1 MSTVPLWIS
10 ERNQMKGLIR
20 PLLLLAIIAGALYVL
35 NPTKEDFITYY
46 QNKTEAASSG
56 KAGGLVSSIARVA
69 GGATGAMFTR
79 DDRLF
84 FSVYRLGPASNPS
97 NQYLGVAKFFIKTK

>member
-1 MSTVPLWIS
+1 
-10 ERNQMKGLIR
+10 MKGLIK
-20 PLLLLAIIAGALYVL
+20 PLLILAVLAGALYVM
-35 NPTKEDFITYY
+35 NPTKDDFVKYY

-69 GGATGAMFTR
+69 GGATGAMFAR

-84 FSVYRLGPASNPS
+84 FSVYNLGPASNPT